1 MPAAGSTRAD
11 STVLFPRMGKSAKK
25 HSLDEEFF
33 ASAGKLKIYPDI
45 HSIFEIIFEVV
56 TKYICRPSYS
66 RYNDSAVVITIST
79 RATRQVKHTCL

>member
-33 ASAGKLKIYPDI
+33 ASAGKFKKYPNN
-45 HSIFEIIFEVV
+45 EIKFMV
-56 TKYICRPSYS
+56 KALFNYFLYNCRP
-66 RYNDSAVVITIST
+66 
-79 RATRQVKHTCL
+79 